1 MIYLSKK
8 TYRNI
13 ITYTYNRIE
22 MSESNETKMLINNVQ
37 EESTTSSEFEF
48 ENWDDL
54 DIEPNLLRGIYAYGF
69 EKPSAIQKKAIKPII
84 MNRDIIAQAQS
95 GTGKTATFT
104 IGALSRINLDE
115 KSTQVLILSPT
126 RELSKQTAPKSRC
139 DDGGIKDSHIGGRKL
154 DRRRR
159 LWVKN
164 RYSTHYHWVSWKSI

>member
-1 MIYLSKK
+1 MFISIFFELNYVGVVVVVMKNDIFIEK

-126 RELSKQTAPKSRC
+126 RELSKQTATVAQNLGAMMEGLKIR
-139 DDGGIKDSHIGGRKL
+139 
-154 DRRRR
+154 
-159 LWVKN
+159 
-164 RYSTHYHWVSWKSI
+164 